1 MGTPPETRNR
11 STGKTTEA
19 KMTNTIQTA
28 KELTF
33 GTELEY
39 TNISRERAVKAIHS
53 VGGGTIRHPGMHQ
66 PARPYRSPR
75 FHRPADRELRADFLQ
90 AGRASPQGGRNASAA
105 NRQLH
110 TAHRPR
116 IHRPAGKSQAHH
128 AGGAQQGMVRI
139 FKSESRSL
147 RFHAVLWKR
156 TLAWSMCAVFP
167 ARVLSSQL
175 VVGL

>member
-1 MGTPPETRNR
+1 MDGGRTGRTPLENGQRRKPRKPFHKRRGGDPDPQMGRHGHP
-11 STGKTTEA
+11 S
-19 KMTNTIQTA
+19 
-28 KELTF
+28 
-33 GTELEY
+33 
-39 TNISRERAVKAIHS
+39 
-53 VGGGTIRHPGMHQ
+53 GGGSRAPQSRSENSGMHQ
-66 PARPYRSPR
+66 PARPHRSPR
-75 FHRPADRELRADFLQ
+75 FQRPADRELRADFLQ

-147 RFHAVLWKR
+147 RFHALPCDQPEQR
-156 TLAWSMCAVFP
+156 MADRDGRGT
-167 ARVLSSQL
+167 RV
-175 VVGL
+175 